1 MTLENLHR
9 LRKNI
14 RCFFIFLFG
23 LIFMTSNSLHAQTVS
38 NVKVNGNV
46 RIEDAAIVERMSL
59 KKGTAFSPAAVKK
72 DILSI
77 FELGFFEDIR
87 IFEESGVVTVQV
99 RERPV
104 VEKIRFE
111 GASEFDSKEL
121 EEMSGLKTFKVLNLT
136 DIQEAKTKII
146 QRYEEKGFYL
156 ASAEHQVV
164 AGSNKGT
171 AELVI
176 KISENDQVR
185 IRKIFF
191 LGNKVYSS
199 AELKQVMQSA
209 EGHFFSWATSGGTY
223 REDMF
228 ERDLAMLAF
237 FYANEGYVQAKF
249 AKPRATL
256 SQDRRYVDIVI
267 DVDEG
272 PQFKL
277 GSVDFEGDTL
287 FSAEE
292 LANSFS
298 MKRGDVFSRSALQAE
313 IIKLTD
319 KYGDL
324 GYAFANVIP
333 RTKIQ
338 EGSDPVV
345 DLAISVEPGE
355 KAYWGKITVS
365 GNTQTHDKVLRRE
378 LPFNEGELYNAT
390 KRRKGFERI
399 QRLGF
404 FGSDV
409 SFLTSSPDDESNVIN
424 LEIKV
429 SEKPTGSLNVSAG
442 YGNAQGFILGAQVA
456 QNNLF
461 GLGRQLSFNLNLS
474 FTNTK
479 DASGKTRSGSKTFN
493 LSYTDPHINDSEY
506 LFGTDLFIDEY
517 QVGYDPKTYDKRSSG
532 GSLRLGKEISENL
545 YGYLSYKLHHTLFKD
560 IVSPDIFTNPD
571 KDRESYVSSLTFSME
586 YDTRNNRLDPSGGMY
601 LSTSAE
607 AAGLGGR
614 KYVGFNA
621 SGRYYKRIISSL
633 VYRTR
638 LEYGVLAAYAGDT
651 VPDSQR
657 YILGGVMSLRGYDP
671 YTVGPTKR
679 VASERPID
687 NGASANYVVGGSQ
700 KFMTNHELEFT
711 LIPEAN
717 IRGVM
722 FFDAG
727 NAWSGSLSQLNPT
740 VLSNYGWGIRWY
752 SPLGP
757 LRFEWGYPLVLT
769 ELKRDYGSVLNFIIA
784 PSF

>member
-1 MTLENLHR
+1 MISLNLQR
-9 LRKNI
+9 LWLSLGLV
-14 RCFFIFLFG
+14 FFFSSG
-23 LIFMTSNSLHAQTVS
+23 LLAQAAKVAS
-38 NVKVNGNV
+38 VKVQGTG
-46 RIEDAAIVERMSL
+46 RIEPDAILERMKL
-59 KKGTAFSPAAVKK
+59 KRGVEISAEAVRA

-77 FELGFFEDIR
+77 FELGFFEDVR
-87 IFEESGVVTVQV
+87 ITEPSSGALVVSV

-111 GASEFDSKEL
+111 GASEFESKEL
-121 EEMSGLKTFKVLNLT
+121 EEMSGLKPFKVLNLSE
-136 DIQEAKTKII
+136 IQDAKTKII
-146 QRYEEKGFYL
+146 QRYEEKGYYL
-156 ASAEHQVV
+156 ASAEHEIQKGENP
-164 AGSNKGT
+164 GS

-176 KISENDQVR
+176 KIYENDRVR

-191 LGNKVYSS
+191 LGNKVYTS

-223 REDMF
+223 REEMF

-237 FYANEGYVQAKF
+237 FYGNSGYIQAKF
-249 AKPRATL
+249 AKPRVTL

-272 PQFKL
+272 PQFRI
-277 GSVDFEGDTL
+277 GDVAFDGDLL
-287 FSAEE
+287 FSEEE
-292 LANSFS
+292 LREGFELKKGDIFS
-298 MKRGDVFSRSALQAE
+298 TGLLQGE

-319 KYGDL
+319 KYGDE
-324 GYAFANVIP
+324 GYAFANPIP
-333 RTKIQ
+333 RPRIQ
-338 EGSDPVV
+338 EGKQIV
-345 DLAISVEPGE
+345 DLLISIEPGE

-365 GNTQTHDKVLRRE
+365 GNSKTHDKVLRRE

-390 KRRKGFERI
+390 KRKKGFERI

-409 SFLTSSPDDESNVIN
+409 SFLTSSPEGKNNVLD

-429 SEKPTGSLNVSAG
+429 EEKPTGSLNVSAG
-442 YGNAQGFILGAQVA
+442 YGNSQGFILGAQVA

-474 FTNTK
+474 FSQQE
-479 DASGKTRSGSKTFN
+479 DLSGRKRGGSKTFN
-493 LSYTDPHINDSEY
+493 LSYTDPHINDSDY
-506 LFGTDLFIDEY
+506 LFGADLSIEEY
-517 QVGYDPKTYDKRSSG
+517 EVGFNPKTYDKRSSG
-532 GSLRLGKEISENL
+532 GSVKLGKELREHL
-545 YGYLSYKLHHTLFKD
+545 YAYSSYRFHHTLFRD
-560 IVSPDIFTNPD
+560 IVNPEIFTNPD
-571 KDRESYVSSLTFSME
+571 KDSESYVSALSLSLE

-607 AAGLGGR
+607 GAGLGGR
-614 KYVGFNA
+614 KFLGWNA
-621 SGRYYKRIISSL
+621 SGRYYKKLFWSL

-638 LEYGVLAAYAGDT
+638 VEYGVLFPYGGDT

-657 YILGGVMSLRGYDP
+657 YILGGIFSLRGYDN
-671 YTVGPTKR
+671 YTVGPTRR
-679 VASERPID
+679 VASQRPGD
-687 NGASANYVVGGSQ
+687 NGATASYVVGGEQ
-700 KFMTNHELEFT
+700 KLVLNHELEFT

-717 IRGVM
+717 IRGVL

-727 NAWSGSLSQLNPT
+727 NAWNGALSNLSPT
-740 VLSNYGWGIRWY
+740 ILSNYGWGIRWY

-757 LRFEWGYPLVLT
+757 LRFEWGYPLVLS
-769 ELKRDYGSVLNFIIA
+769 ELKRDYGPVFNFIIA